1 MKTLARIL
9 PIFLAI
15 VMVAVFLFLMFEGFP
30 YYKLPV
36 YDSPDVEISRSFHPM
51 HDHWKPGGLYG
62 HGFGIL
68 GIFMMLSILIYVARK
83 RVSWMKNWGP
93 IRIWLQVHI
102 FMGLCG
108 PMMILFHST
117 GKVDGLVALSFWA
130 MWGVVA
136 SGIIGKWLYS
146 QIPKSLAG
154 SELTMQ
160 ELMDEDR
167 RLVGALRKELGL
179 EHRIFEFIDAISSI
193 PEGVQGADALTALKF
208 LIRDDLSRIQQIR
221 GLKRHIREEGITSE
235 QAKRIVKLAK
245 RKSLLVRKMRL
256 LDTAQ
261 ALFHWWHV
269 FHKPLTYL
277 MYGAAAIHVMVA
289 LFLGYRWI

>member
-1 MKTLARIL
+1 MKTFSKIL
-9 PIFLAI
+9 PYLLAA
-15 VMVAVFLFLMFEGFP
+15 VMIGVFLTLMLRGYP
-30 YYKLPV
+30 YYSLPV
-36 YDSPDVEISRSFHPM
+36 YDSPEVEISRSFSPM
-51 HDHWKPGGLYG
+51 HDHWKPGGTLG
-62 HGFGIL
+62 HGLGIL
-68 GIFMMLSILIYVARK
+68 GMLMMLSILVYYARK

-108 PMMILFHST
+108 PMLILFHST

-130 MWGVVA
+130 MWGVVL

-154 SELTMQ
+154 SELSMQ
-160 ELMDEDR
+160 ELMEEDR

-179 EHRIFEFIDAISSI
+179 QHPIFDKIDAISSI

-208 LIRDDLSRIQQIR
+208 IIQDDISRVRQIR
-221 GLKRHIREEGITSE
+221 ELKQAIASEGIASE
-235 QAKRIVKLAK
+235 QAKRILALAK

-277 MYGAAAIHVMVA
+277 MYGAAAIHVTVA
-289 LFLGYRWI
+289 IFLGYRWF